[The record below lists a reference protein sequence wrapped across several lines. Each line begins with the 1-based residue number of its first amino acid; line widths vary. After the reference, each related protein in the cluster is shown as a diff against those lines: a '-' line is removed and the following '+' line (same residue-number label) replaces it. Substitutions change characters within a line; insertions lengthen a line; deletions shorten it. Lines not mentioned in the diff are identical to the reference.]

1 MKNLK
6 RMLAKNSIY
15 LTLPLL
21 LIGMIRLAMAQT
33 MIPTTSMPTSTIPMA
48 GGAAG
53 GPPSKV
59 EINARI
65 TDQET
70 RIDADSKVGKLT
82 VEQVKPLKCSLKKIK
97 KQKKADYVEN
107 GKKELGS
114 DQKTDLNNQLDT
126 NEKNLT
132 TTNGVKNTN

>member
-1 MKNLK
+1 MKRLIFLILVVLSMGVNC
-6 RMLAKNSIY
+6 LAF
-15 LTLPLL
+15 
-21 LIGMIRLAMAQT
+21 AQT
-33 MIPTTSMPTSTIPMA
+33 IIPTTSIPISTMPISTMPIA

-53 GPPSKV
+53 GPVSKA

-82 VEQVKPLKCSLKKIK
+82 TEQAKPLKSSLKQIK
-97 KQKKADYVEN
+97 EKKKADYVEN
-107 GKKELGS
+107 GKKELGG
-114 DQKTDLNNQLDT
+114 DQKVDLNNQLDA

>member
-1 MKNLK
+1 MKGSTF
-6 RMLAKNSIY
+6 LALSV
-15 LTLPLL
+15 L
-21 LIGMIRLAMAQT
+21 LIGKIGSVSAQT
-33 MIPTTSMPTSTIPMA
+33 MIPTTSMPTSTIPVA
-48 GGAAG
+48 GGVGG
-53 GPPSKV
+53 GPSSKA

-82 VEQVKPLKCSLKKIK
+82 MDKEKSLKCSLKKIK
-97 KQKKADYVEN
+97 KQKKADYAEN
-107 GKKELGS
+107 GKKELNI
-114 DQKTDLNNQLDT
+114 DQKTDLNNQLDS